1 MTGKLTHRLHKGR
14 AQLQHAGRQD
24 ELAAVLAHIAERLQG
39 EQRAAHRGRAQPRA
53 AGDLGQRH
61 LGVLSRKG
69 ADDVQ
74 TAREGG
80 DEVGLVFGG
89 GGHRRRLYIWFL
101 SVPPGSI
108 TLGTQILKFPV
119 KPVPRLTLGK

>member
-1 MTGKLTHRLHKGR
+1 LCFFWGIPTSSYGSIAYFREDHFSGGR
-14 AQLQHAGRQD
+14 
-24 ELAAVLAHIAERLQG
+24 
-39 EQRAAHRGRAQPRA
+39 P
-53 AGDLGQRH
+53 
-61 LGVLSRKG
+61 LSRKG

-80 DEVGLVFGG
+80 DEVGVVFGG